1 MIRPAL
7 PPIIGNPRLWQAT
20 GELAARASG
29 VADIGESFESYQQGD
44 VVGGTT
50 QLTSGASSLFSNVA
64 TLASLAGLKHLGN
77 LPLMNFAAGAGG
89 LGVIAQGLGDCY
101 RSVTRGRQDLG
112 FYGGAKIAAGG
123 LALAGACAGLPALS
137 LVGGLSGTA
146 IIAYQNRQEIVK
158 GALEGWQTVASWV
171 SSPKDGASATT
182 DKLR

>member
-7 PPIIGNPRLWQAT
+7 PPLLGNPRLWQAT

-29 VADIGESFESYQQGD
+29 VAEIGDSFESYQQGD

-64 TLASLAGLKHLGN
+64 TVASLAGLKHLGS

-89 LGVIAQGLGDCY
+89 LGIIAQGLGDCY
-101 RSVTRGRQDLG
+101 RAVTRGREDLG
-112 FYGGAKIAAGG
+112 LYGAAKIAAGG
-123 LALAGACAGLPALS
+123 LALAGACAGLPAVS

-146 IIAYQNRQEIVK
+146 IIAYQNRQELVK
-158 GALEGWQTVASWV
+158 AGQEGWQTVKSWV
-171 SSPKDGASATT
+171 CGPKDGACATT
-182 DKLR
+182 NKPH

>member
-1 MIRPAL
+1 MIRPTL
-7 PPIIGNPRLWQAT
+7 PPVINNPKLWQAT

-29 VADIGESFESYQQGD
+29 VAEIGDSFESYQQGD

-64 TLASLAGLKHLGN
+64 TLASVAGLKHLGS

-101 RSVTRGRQDLG
+101 RGLSKGRQDLG
-112 FYGGAKIAAGG
+112 LYGAAKIAAGG
-123 LALAGACAGLPALS
+123 LALAGACAGLPAVS

-146 IIAYQNRQEIVK
+146 VIVYQNRLELVK
-158 GALEGWQTVASWV
+158 AAQDGWATVQSWTTR
-171 SSPKDGASATT
+171 PKQ
-182 DKLR
+182 